1 MRGGDQAGLPPGPIQ
16 ELPLSDLDAVFVRK
30 FRQRALVPAPLLLP
44 HAYPSPH
51 TDTVNHLP
59 IAERIE
65 LAIAAGDK
73 AAVEL
78 ALDELA
84 PRGRGGRKQPD
95 SVVASY
101 DYCNR
106 EASALV
112 DQDKLRRL

>member
-1 MRGGDQAGLPPGPIQ
+1 M
-16 ELPLSDLDAVFVRK
+16 S
-30 FRQRALVPAPLLLP
+30 
-44 HAYPSPH
+44 
-51 TDTVNHLP
+51 HLP
-59 IAERIE
+59 IAEQIE

-95 SVVASY
+95 AVVASY

-106 EASALV
+106 EASSLV
-112 DQDKLRRL
+112 DQDKRRSL

>member
-1 MRGGDQAGLPPGPIQ
+1 MRH
-16 ELPLSDLDAVFVRK
+16 LS
-30 FRQRALVPAPLLLP
+30 
-44 HAYPSPH
+44 
-51 TDTVNHLP
+51 

-73 AAVEL
+73 AAIQL
-78 ALDELA
+78 ALEELA
-84 PRGRGGRKQPD
+84 PRGRGGRQQPD
-95 SVVASY
+95 AVVASY